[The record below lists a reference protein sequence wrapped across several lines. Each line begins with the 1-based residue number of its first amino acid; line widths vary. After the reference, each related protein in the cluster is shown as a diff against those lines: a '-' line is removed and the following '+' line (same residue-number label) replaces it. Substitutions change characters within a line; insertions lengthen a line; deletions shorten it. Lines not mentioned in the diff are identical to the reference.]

1 MISTMPTRRSSAPE
15 RTLVGDF
22 TRRRRRPRP
31 AIAIRRNR
39 VPQRYLPTPDIE
51 EGFASLLLDEQFDEL
66 ECELLTLLKVANQL

>member
-15 RTLVGDF
+15 RTLVGNS

-39 VPQRYLPTPDIE
+39 VSQRCLPPPALE
-51 EGFASLLLDEQFDEL
+51 EGFALLLDEQFDEL
-66 ECELLTLLKVANQL
+66 ECELITLLKVANQL